1 PIVVVVEATRPTTQ
15 EETHTTWQS
24 CLLSNGYR
32 DAYFDG
38 LNRFF
43 LREDRTDLEA
53 CFRTPPNCFDHFQL
67 HAVTS
72 RDEVNASLNSVIASL
87 QARVIAQEATIVKQE
102 ATIVG
107 QEATIVG
114 QEATIAGQEATIAGQ
129 ETTIVGQEATIV
141 DLRHRIEAT
150 LERAARL
157 SG

>member
-1 PIVVVVEATRPTTQ
+1 STTLTQVCDVHAADRTIHFLKIDVEGWEDRVLTGMDFARYRPIVVVVEATRPTTQ

-107 QEATIVG
+107 QEAT
-114 QEATIAGQEATIAGQ
+114 
-129 ETTIVGQEATIV
+129 
-141 DLRHRIEAT
+141 
-150 LERAARL
+150 
-157 SG
+157 